1 MPTLTIVIGGNG
13 AGKSTWCS
21 RNRERLPDHFY
32 DADSL
37 ARGLGGWNDAERQR
51 DARRLVDVA
60 VHDRLERNESFGFE
74 STYSGASRPNVVKDT
89 AAGDRAADRE
99 EE

>member
-1 MPTLTIVIGGNG
+1 MPALTIVIGGNG

-37 ARGLGGWNDAERQR
+37 ARGLGGWNDAERP
-51 DARRLVDVA
+51 VA
-60 VHDRLERNESFGFE
+60 V
-74 STYSGASRPNVVKDT
+74 GAGSSNLAYTRHGRDFVYGNQPVPNTPGPTSVWHL
-89 AAGDRAADRE
+89 
-99 EE
+99 